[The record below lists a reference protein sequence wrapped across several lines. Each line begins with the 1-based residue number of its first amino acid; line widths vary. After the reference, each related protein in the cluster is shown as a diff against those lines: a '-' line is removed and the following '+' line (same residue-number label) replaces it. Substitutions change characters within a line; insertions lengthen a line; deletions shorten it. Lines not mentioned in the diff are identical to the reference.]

1 MFGKDPRSGPFVE
14 LQIVSRIASAVI
26 SGTTIAAAIALAERW
41 ATGHQSLAS
50 QPGHWIVLL
59 GSIRLVVVR
68 PMELFRLSGNSNPEF
83 SQWLVALAALLP
95 LVVSLLAFR
104 YSKEWRWKSVF
115 LVSAA
120 EWATVFALFGLRP
133 LGYVSLGVVFER
145 GYSIVPLMLTLA
157 VVLAMSIDIAQS
169 VRRDWLHWMGVAT
182 VLANVVVVF
191 LWRVGI

>member
-1 MFGKDPRSGPFVE
+1 MFGEDPRSGPFVE
-14 LQIVSRIASAVI
+14 LQMISWIASAVI

-41 ATGHQSLAS
+41 ATDHQSFAS
-50 QPGHWIVLL
+50 QPGHWIVVL
-59 GSIRLVVVR
+59 GSIRLVVVW
-68 PMELFRLSGNSNPEF
+68 PMESLRSSGNSNSEF

-95 LVVSLLAFR
+95 FIVSILAFR
-104 YSKEWRWKSVF
+104 KNKEWRWKSVF

-120 EWATVFALFGLRP
+120 EWATVFVLFGLRP
-133 LGYVSLGVVFER
+133 LGYVPLGVVFER
-145 GYSIVPLMLTLA
+145 GYSIVPLLLTLA

-191 LWRVGI
+191 LWRVGV